1 MKLFLTALI
10 GLFAFT
16 LHAQTAEEIIQKHAA
31 TMGGLDAL
39 NNVKSYKT
47 TGTITAQGNDLPI
60 TIQVINGKSM
70 RSDVEVMGQSV
81 VNVYDNGKGWTINP
95 FSGGAEATD
104 LTGPQLID
112 LKSQAFLASNL
123 IDYKNRGHQVETDGQ
138 EDAEGVKCF
147 KLKLKNKD
155 DDKIT
160 TYYIST
166 ADYVLV
172 RAVSTREIQGEEV
185 EMETLYS
192 DLKEFN
198 GVKYFMTRIQKLNGQ
213 VMSEFHVD
221 KFEVNVPI
229 DEAIFK
235 K

>member
-1 MKLFLTALI
+1 MKLFLTALFA
-10 GLFAFT
+10 LFALT
-16 LHAQTAEEIIQKHAA
+16 LQAQTVDEIIQKHAA
-31 TMGGLDAL
+31 TMGGLDAM

-47 TGTITAQGNDLPI
+47 TGTITAQGNDLSI

-95 FSGGAEATD
+95 FTGGAEATD
-104 LTGPQLID
+104 LTGPQLIE
-112 LKSQAFLASNL
+112 LKNQAFLASNL
-123 IDYKNRGHQVETDGQ
+123 IDFKNRGHQVETDGQ
-138 EDAEGVKCF
+138 EDVEGVKCF

-160 TYYIST
+160 TYYINT

-172 RAVSTREIQGEEV
+172 KAVSNREIQGEEV
-185 EMETLYS
+185 EMETQYS
-192 DLKEFN
+192 DLKDFN

-221 KFEVNVPI
+221 KFELNVPI

>member
-16 LHAQTAEEIIQKHAA
+16 LQAQTTEEIIQKHAA
-31 TMGGLDAL
+31 SMGGLDAL

-95 FSGGAEATD
+95 FTGGAEATE

-112 LKSQAFLASNL
+112 LKNQAFLASNL

-138 EDAEGVKCF
+138 EDVEGVKCF

-166 ADYVLV
+166 ADFVLV
-172 RAVSTREIQGEEV
+172 KAVSTREIQGEEV
-185 EMETLYS
+185 EMETQYS
-192 DLKEFN
+192 DLKDFN